1 MKIIAVLLLLFGA
14 LFCWWGY
21 EAIRVFY
28 SMAFKFPEY
37 FTNWNFTAQFVG
49 IAFCT
54 GMGLGQIV
62 LAILILRRSR

>member
-1 MKIIAVLLLLFGA
+1 MKIIAILLILVGA
-14 LFCWWGY
+14 FFCWQAYDGL
-21 EAIRVFY
+21 RVLY
-28 SMAFKFPEY
+28 SMTFKFPEY